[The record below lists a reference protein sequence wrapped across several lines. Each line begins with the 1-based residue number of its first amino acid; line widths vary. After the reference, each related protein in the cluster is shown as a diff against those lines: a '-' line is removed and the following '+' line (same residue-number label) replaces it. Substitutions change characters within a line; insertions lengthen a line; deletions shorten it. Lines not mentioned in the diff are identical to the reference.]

1 MEDNNMS
8 NNIKA
13 FQFYKAYIN
22 RIHVDSSFQRR
33 ACWSP
38 AQKRRFILSLNKKRV
53 LSPIVVSCATTGVT
67 APNSS
72 AVSID
77 KYQSVLNQKKSYVSL
92 DGQNRS
98 ETIMELFDDKLYLSG
113 IFIDADDKEV
123 GISNKNF
130 SQLPTRLQDALK
142 DAEVEFKVM
151 QNIPYSD
158 LNDIFLSINDGEPL
172 NDQEKRNA
180 INTPISTWARK
191 EAESLSDMWPMIQG
205 FKERNILRFKDVEW
219 LISSYMVTLKT
230 YNLNCSSKDLDSFYR
245 LGENQSF
252 SSVKEYS
259 SSRRTRFFHIMQ
271 IVNNLL
277 KGAKKMPIHRNEV
290 SQKVYWG
297 LLIFAEYLWDNQV
310 LNSLP
315 NGMSTNGYNKLS
327 ELVTVLNDK
336 LAKES
341 DKQYHKDLDDFDKG
355 LTSIEPKKSSYYSHW
370 QSEYKKNT
378 HRNKRRTALVTEII
392 NSSEYNAIIAFEMI
406 TDEESIEESEEVA

>member
-1 MEDNNMS
+1 MS

-22 RIHVDSSFQRR
+22 RIHIDPSFQRR
-33 ACWSP
+33 ACWSDK
-38 AQKRRFILSLNKKRV
+38 QKRRFILSLNKKRV
-53 LSPIVVSCATTGVT
+53 LSPIIVSCANTGIV
-67 APNSS
+67 APNSD

-341 DKQYHKDLDDFDKG
+341 DKQYHKDLG
-355 LTSIEPKKSSYYSHW
+355 PVQHNHPC
-370 QSEYKKNT
+370 Q
-378 HRNKRRTALVTEII
+378 
-392 NSSEYNAIIAFEMI
+392 
-406 TDEESIEESEEVA
+406 